1 MIILDTNVLIWW
13 ISTPEKLSKKAG
25 QTIEKEAKDGEIL
38 VSSISAWEVY
48 LLIKKDR
55 LKFVTDADSW
65 LEKVESLPFI
75 RFAPVDNQ
83 VAALSVKLPDFD
95 NPDPADRMI
104 VATALINGATLVTS
118 DKKILN
124 YPHVQSLW

>member
-1 MIILDTNVLIWW
+1 MIVLDTNVLIWW

-38 VSSISAWEVY
+38 VSSISVWEVY

-55 LKFVTDADSW
+55 LKFVTDVDSW

-83 VAALSVKLPDFD
+83 VASLSVKLPDFD

-104 VATALINGATLVTS
+104 VATALINGATLITS
-118 DKKILN
+118 DKKILR